1 MNYGNFI
8 PELSPKKDSNL
19 ADLPVAVNYK
29 RRRGNPE
36 YFCGILFPHVRNH
49 LDIVVIVQGSIA
61 CKTFH
66 SFLQNKKFKGDQN
79 ETLKRDS
86 RTWNTKSHYNFGS
99 CRFPCCVFISFVF
112 VRKSCILIS
121 DPDPI
126 DHLN

>member
-8 PELSPKKDSNL
+8 PELSPQKDSNL

-61 CKTFH
+61 CKTIH
-66 SFLQNKKFKGDQN
+66 SFLQKSKEIKMKPLREIPEHG
-79 ETLKRDS
+79 TLNHIS
-86 RTWNTKSHYNFGS
+86 YINLYNLGS
-99 CRFPCCVFISFVF
+99 CRFPCCIFISFVF
-112 VRKSCILIS
+112 VRKS
-121 DPDPI
+121 
-126 DHLN
+126 